1 MPSLVEIGLILFLD
15 KNFLLH
21 VIKSNVHVCTFS
33 PLIPLREEH
42 GPSFEKIGS
51 FKDALFQVWLKLAP

>member
-1 MPSLVEIGLILFLD
+1 MPSLVKNGLILSLE

-51 FKDALFQVWLKLAP
+51 FKDAVFQVLLQLVP